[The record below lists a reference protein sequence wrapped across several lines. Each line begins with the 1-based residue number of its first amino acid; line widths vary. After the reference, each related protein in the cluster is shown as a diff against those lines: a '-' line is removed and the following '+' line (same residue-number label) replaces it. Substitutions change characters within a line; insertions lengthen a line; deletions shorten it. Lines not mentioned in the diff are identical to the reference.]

1 MGARARGGSRQAG
14 KAVGQAR
21 GCACGGGQQHVMLA
35 MLDVDQDFFPAGMG
49 GGGYFLVILGGV
61 EILGSQVWGRS
72 PLQCRLSHDRP
83 SVCVCLPVREFTL
96 NPKAVT
102 APPFSAPK

>member
-1 MGARARGGSRQAG
+1 MWVGARARGGSRQAG

-49 GGGYFLVILGGV
+49 GGGVFLGNFRGCGDFRVPGLGAK
-61 EILGSQVWGRS
+61 
-72 PLQCRLSHDRP
+72 PL
-83 SVCVCLPVREFTL
+83 
-96 NPKAVT
+96 AVQT
-102 APPFSAPK
+102 